1 MGEEGI
7 DLLSH
12 SRLFRSL
19 QWKISGSKKSLK
31 RKPCFPSIYRS
42 KCPKTSL
49 LLHTHVSFSR
59 LFCCTRDWFVQI
71 VKRDFRAK
79 FFFTTCP
86 YVFWTDRFAFKW
98 NRYTTL
104 ANGNFYN
111 SVQTNKQKKNQID
124 ATFICMK
131 LSTQYNVCVHRSAIW
146 QTSICCRDATR
157 KQTNK
162 KDNNNNKKKQ
172 LVNEIKWKFVSSV
185 SIMLN
190 LKRRKP
196 SFKTVTLLPLQHKLN
211 TPNLYNLFSLIEGV
225 KNE

>member
-31 RKPCFPSIYRS
+31 RKPCFPSTYRS

-59 LFCCTRDWFVQI
+59 LFCRTRDWFVQI

-79 FFFTTCP
+79 FLFTTCP

-104 ANGNFYN
+104 ANGNFCN
-111 SVQTNKQKKNQID
+111 SVQTNKQTKK
-124 ATFICMK
+124 TTK
-131 LSTQYNVCVHRSAIW
+131 STLHLFVWNYPPSIMCAFTGVQYGKRLFVAEMLQEN
-146 QTSICCRDATR
+146 
-157 KQTNK
+157 KQTK
-162 KDNNNNKKKQ
+162 KTTTITKKTTREW
-172 LVNEIKWKFVSSV
+172 N
-185 SIMLN
+185 
-190 LKRRKP
+190 
-196 SFKTVTLLPLQHKLN
+196 
-211 TPNLYNLFSLIEGV
+211 
-225 KNE
+225 

>member
-12 SRLFRSL
+12 STLFGSL
-19 QWKISGSKKSLK
+19 QWKISSTKKSLK

-49 LLHTHVSFSR
+49 LLHAHVSFSR

-79 FFFTTCP
+79 FLFTTCP

-111 SVQTNKQKKNQID
+111 SVQKKKQKKRTKSRLHLFVWNYPPSIMC
-124 ATFICMK
+124 TF
-131 LSTQYNVCVHRSAIW
+131 TGVQYGKRLFVAEMLQEN
-146 QTSICCRDATR
+146 
-157 KQTNK
+157 KQTK
-162 KDNNNNKKKQ
+162 KTTT
-172 LVNEIKWKFVSSV
+172 IT
-185 SIMLN
+185 
-190 LKRRKP
+190 
-196 SFKTVTLLPLQHKLN
+196 KTTTREWN
-211 TPNLYNLFSLIEGV
+211 
-225 KNE
+225 

>member
-31 RKPCFPSIYRS
+31 RKPCFPSTYRS

-104 ANGNFYN
+104 ANGNFCN
-111 SVQTNKQKKNQID
+111 SVQTNKQTKNQID

-162 KDNNNNKKKQ
+162 KDNNNNK
-172 LVNEIKWKFVSSV
+172 NNNSW
-185 SIMLN
+185 M
-190 LKRRKP
+190 
-196 SFKTVTLLPLQHKLN
+196 KLSEN
-211 TPNLYNLFSLIEGV
+211 SYHHFRLCWI
-225 KNE
+225 

>member
-31 RKPCFPSIYRS
+31 RKPCSPSIYRS

-111 SVQTNKQKKNQID
+111 SVQTKKKKNQID

-131 LSTQYNVCVHRSAIW
+131 LSTSILCAFTGVQYGKRLFVAEMLQEN
-146 QTSICCRDATR
+146 
-157 KQTNK
+157 KQTK
-162 KDNNNNKKKQ
+162 KTTT
-172 LVNEIKWKFVSSV
+172 IT
-185 SIMLN
+185 
-190 LKRRKP
+190 
-196 SFKTVTLLPLQHKLN
+196 KTTTREWN
-211 TPNLYNLFSLIEGV
+211 
-225 KNE
+225 